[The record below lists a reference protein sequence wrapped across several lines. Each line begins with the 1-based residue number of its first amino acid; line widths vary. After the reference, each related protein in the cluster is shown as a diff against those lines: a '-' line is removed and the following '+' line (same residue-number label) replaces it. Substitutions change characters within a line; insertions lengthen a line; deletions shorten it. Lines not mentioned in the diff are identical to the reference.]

1 MLCNPKPI
9 MNLSDYVFQAI
20 ADVGVKHVFMVP
32 GGGAMHLNVALGRC
46 GAITV
51 VSNLHEQACA
61 IAAEAYGKATSHLGV
76 ALVTT
81 GPGGTNAVTGVAGA
95 WLDSTPCLFIS
106 GQVKRAD
113 LKGSLG
119 VRNLGVQEVDIVS
132 IVTPIT
138 KYAVTVLEPATIRF
152 HLEKAIHLA
161 QTGRPGPVWIDIPLD
176 IQSVEIDPAALSGF
190 VPEPVAVINGLDAD
204 VSRTIELLNASER
217 PVLFAGNGVRL
228 GHAESELLSALDA
241 LGVPVLAT
249 WLAHDIVPD
258 DHPLFI
264 GRPGP
269 VAPRGSNFALQNS
282 DFLLAVGNRLDL
294 VITGYSHENFARAA
308 KKVVVDIDPNELA
321 KLRMQIDLRV
331 AADAKAFLLE
341 LLRQRSRIRHSQ
353 SRRRWLATC
362 KEWLVRYPLV
372 TPEFRA
378 QKRSV
383 STYVLADTLSDLL
396 GPDDFI
402 VSGSSGAAI
411 EIFLLAYR
419 ASPGQRVFV
428 TSGLG
433 SMGYGLPAA
442 IGACLGG
449 GGRRTIC
456 VEGDGS
462 LQLNSQ
468 ELATLARLQLPVKL
482 FVLDN
487 DGYSSIRTSQKR
499 YFGSTVGCDP
509 ESGLVFPDTTRL
521 AEAYGLPTAI
531 IVDQD
536 NLAAE
541 VRAVLDTPGPIVCNV
556 RLQRDE
562 IRAPSLASSRRAD
575 GSMVSRP
582 LEDLWPFLDRDEL
595 RQNMLVPLL
604 PD

>member
-1 MLCNPKPI
+1 
-9 MNLSDYVFQAI
+9 MNLSDYVFRTVA
-20 ADVGVKHVFMVP
+20 AAGVKHVFMVP
-32 GGGAMHLNVALGRC
+32 GGGAMHLNLALGRC
-46 GAITV
+46 PGITV

-61 IAAEAYGKATSHLGV
+61 IAAEAYGKATNQLGV

-113 LKGSLG
+113 LGGSLG

-132 IVTPIT
+132 IVKSIT
-138 KYAVTVLEPATIRF
+138 KYAVTVLDPATIRF
-152 HLEKAIHLA
+152 HLEKAIHVA
-161 QTGRPGPVWIDIPLD
+161 RTGRPGPVWIDIPLD
-176 IQSVEIDPAALSGF
+176 IQSVEIDPTGLSGF
-190 VPEPVAVINGLDAD
+190 SSEPPVATPGLEAQ
-204 VSRTIELLNASER
+204 VSKTIDLLNASER
-217 PVLFAGNGVRL
+217 PVLFVGNGVRL
-228 GHAESELLSALDA
+228 GHAVPELFEAIDA
-241 LGVPVLAT
+241 LGIPVLTT
-249 WLAHDIVPD
+249 WLAHDIVPN

-264 GRPGP
+264 GRPGS
-269 VAPRGSNFALQNS
+269 VAPRGSNYALQNS
-282 DFLLAVGNRLDL
+282 DFLLAIGNRLDL
-294 VITGYSHENFARAA
+294 VITGYSHQNFARAA
-308 KKVVVDIDPNELA
+308 RKVVVDIDPNELG
-321 KLRMQIDLRV
+321 KLQMAAELLV
-331 AADAKAFLLE
+331 AADAKAFLAE
-341 LLRQRSRIRHSQ
+341 LLRQRSSIRREE
-353 SRRRWLATC
+353 SRVPWLARC
-362 KEWLVRYPLV
+362 KEWLARYPVV

-378 QKRSV
+378 EKGAV

-396 GPDDFI
+396 TPDDFI

-419 ASPGQRVFV
+419 VRAGQRVFV
-428 TSGLG
+428 TSALG
-433 SMGYGLPAA
+433 SMGFGLPAA

-456 VEGDGS
+456 AEGDGS

-468 ELATLARLQLPVKL
+468 ELATLAHLQLPVKL
-482 FVLDN
+482 FVLNN

-499 YFGSTVGCDP
+499 YFGSIVGCDP
-509 ESGLVFPDTTRL
+509 ESGLVFPDTVRI
-521 AEAYGLPTAI
+521 AAAYGLRTATI
-531 IVDQD
+531 QNQD

-541 VRAVLDTPGPIVCNV
+541 LRSVLETPGPIVCDV
-556 RLQRDE
+556 KLPRDE
-562 IRAPSLASSRRAD
+562 IRAPSLASARRAD

>member
-1 MLCNPKPI
+1 
-9 MNLSDYVFQAI
+9 MNLSDYVFQIVA
-20 ADVGVKHVFMVP
+20 ATGVKHVFMVP
-32 GGGAMHLNVALGRC
+32 GGGAMHLNLALGRC
-46 GAITV
+46 ADLTV

-61 IAAEAYGKATSHLGV
+61 FAAETYGKATNVLGV

-113 LKGSLG
+113 IAGSLG

-132 IVTPIT
+132 IVKPIT
-138 KYAVTVLEPATIRF
+138 KYAITVLDPTTIRF

-161 QTGRPGPVWIDIPLD
+161 RTGRPGPVWIDIPLD
-176 IQSVEIDPAALSGF
+176 IQSVEVDPDSMCGF
-190 VPEPVAVINGLDAD
+190 EPEPALVSKDLAAQVAA
-204 VSRTIELLNASER
+204 TIELLNAAER

-228 GHAESELLSALDA
+228 AHAEPELFAAIEA
-241 LGVPVLAT
+241 LGIPVLTT
-249 WLAHDIVPD
+249 WLAHDILPD
-258 DHPLFI
+258 KHPLFI
-264 GRPGP
+264 GRPGA

-308 KKVVVDIDPNELA
+308 RKVVVDIDPAELA
-321 KLRMQIDLRV
+321 KLKMPFDLRIC
-331 AADAKAFLLE
+331 ADARAFLAE
-341 LLRQRSRIRHSQ
+341 LVRQRDRIRPQ
-353 SRRRWLATC
+353 ASRASWLAKC
-362 KEWLVRYPLV
+362 KEWLARYPIL
-372 TPEFRA
+372 TPEFLA
-378 QKRSV
+378 QEESV
-383 STYVLADTLSDLL
+383 STYVLADTLSEVL
-396 GPDDFI
+396 GPDDYI

-419 ASPGQRVFV
+419 VSAGQRVFV

-442 IGACLGG
+442 IGACLAG

-482 FVLDN
+482 LVLN
-487 DGYSSIRTSQKR
+487 NGGYSSIRTSQRR
-499 YFGSTVGCDP
+499 YFGTTVGCDP
-509 ESGLVFPDTTRL
+509 SSGLDFPDTIRL
-521 AEAYGLPTAI
+521 ARAYDLPTATI
-531 IVDQD
+531 RNQN
-536 NLAAE
+536 NLATE
-541 VRAVLDTPGPIVCNV
+541 LRSVLAMPGPVVCDV
-556 RLQRDE
+556 TLLPDE
-562 IRAPSLASSRRAD
+562 IRAPSLASMRRSD
-575 GSMVSRP
+575 GSMSSRP

-595 RQNMLVPLL
+595 AANMLIPLP

>member
-1 MLCNPKPI
+1 
-9 MNLSDYVFQAI
+9 MNLADYVFQRI
-20 ADVGVKHVFMVP
+20 AAAGVKHVFMVP
-32 GGGAMHLNVALGRC
+32 GGGAMHLNLALGRC
-46 GAITV
+46 ADLTPV
-51 VSNLHEQACA
+51 TNLHEQASA
-61 IAAEAYGKATSHLGV
+61 IAAENYGKATNRLGV

-113 LKGSLG
+113 MARDLG
-119 VRNLGVQEVDIVS
+119 VRNFGVQEVDIVS
-132 IVTPIT
+132 IVKPIT
-138 KYAVTVLEPATIRF
+138 KYAVTVLDPDTIGF
-152 HLEKAIHLA
+152 HLEQAIHIA

-176 IQSVEIDPAALSGF
+176 IQSVVIDPDRMSGF
-190 VPEPVAVINGLDAD
+190 VPDEPAVATAELEVQVAK
-204 VSRTIELLNASER
+204 TIGLLNESER

-228 GHAESELLSALDA
+228 GRAQAELFELIDV
-241 LGVPVLAT
+241 LGIPVLTT
-249 WLAHDIVPD
+249 WLAHDVVPD

-264 GRPGP
+264 GRPGA
-269 VAPRGSNFALQNS
+269 VAPRGANYALQNS

-308 KKVVVDIDPNELA
+308 KKVVVDIDTNELGKFA
-321 KLRMQIDLRV
+321 MSIEQLV
-331 AADAKAFLLE
+331 VADAKMFLAE
-341 LLRQRSRIRHSQ
+341 MLRQRSNLRNVP
-353 SRRRWLATC
+353 SRAPWLARC
-362 KEWLVRYPLV
+362 KEWLARYPIV
-372 TPEFRA
+372 TPEFRG
-378 QKRSV
+378 QKDSV
-383 STYVLADTLSDLL
+383 STYVLADTLSNLL
-396 GPDDFI
+396 TPDDFI

-419 ASPGQRVFV
+419 VRAGQRVFL
-428 TSGLG
+428 TTALG

-449 GGRRTIC
+449 DGRRTIC

-468 ELATLARLQLPVKL
+468 ELATLARLQLPIKI
-482 FVLDN
+482 FVLNN

-499 YFGSTVGCDP
+499 YFGTTVGCDP
-509 ESGLVFPDTTRL
+509 ESGLIFPDTIRL
-521 AEAYGLPTAI
+521 ATAYGLPTATI
-531 IVDQD
+531 RNQDQ
-536 NLAAE
+536 LAAE
-541 VRAVLDTPGPIVCNV
+541 VAAVLAMPGPVVCDV
-556 RLQRDE
+556 HLMRDE
-562 IRAPSLASSRRAD
+562 IRAPSLASARRAD

-595 RQNMLVPLL
+595 RKNMLIPLL

>member
-1 MLCNPKPI
+1 
-9 MNLSDYVFQAI
+9 MNLSDYVFRTLAS
-20 ADVGVKHVFMVP
+20 AGVKHVFMVP
-32 GGGAMHLNVALGRC
+32 GGGAMHLNLALGRC
-46 GAITV
+46 AGLTV
-51 VSNLHEQACA
+51 VSNLHEQASA
-61 IAAEAYGKATSHLGV
+61 IAAENYGKATNNLGV

-95 WLDSTPCLFIS
+95 WLDSTPCIFIS

-113 LKGSLG
+113 LVGSLG

-132 IVTPIT
+132 IVRSIT
-138 KYAVTVLEPATIRF
+138 KYAVTVLDPATIRF
-152 HLEKAIHLA
+152 HLEKAIYLA
-161 QTGRPGPVWIDIPLD
+161 RTGRPGPVWLDIPLD
-176 IQSVEIDPAALSGF
+176 IQSVEVEPEAMTEFVAELPAET
-190 VPEPVAVINGLDAD
+190 PELAAQ
-204 VSRTIELLNASER
+204 VSRTIDLLNGSSR

-228 GHAESELLSALDA
+228 GHAEKELFELIDA
-241 LGVPVLAT
+241 LGIPVLTT

-258 DHPLFI
+258 AHPLFI
-264 GRPGP
+264 GRPGS
-269 VAPRGSNFALQNS
+269 VAPRGSNYALQNS
-282 DFLLAVGNRLDL
+282 DFLLAVGTRLDL

-308 KKVVVDIDPNELA
+308 KKVVVDIDAKELA
-321 KLRMQIDLRV
+321 KLKMETEQRV
-331 AADAKAFLLE
+331 EVDAKAFLLE
-341 LLRQRSRIRHSQ
+341 MLRQRSRIKPAQIWTQWLGRC
-353 SRRRWLATC
+353 RDWLA
-362 KEWLVRYPLV
+362 RYPVV

-378 QKRSV
+378 EKAAV

-396 GPDDFI
+396 GPDDLI

-419 ASPGQRVFV
+419 VRAGQRVFL
-428 TSGLG
+428 TTALG
-433 SMGYGLPAA
+433 AMGYGLPAA

-456 VEGDGS
+456 VEGDSS

-482 FVLDN
+482 FVLNN

-499 YFGSTVGCDP
+499 YFGTTVGCDP
-509 ESGLVFPDTTRL
+509 ESGLVFPETVRL
-521 AEAYGLPTAI
+521 ASAYGLPTATI
-531 IVDQD
+531 QNHD

-541 VRAVLDTPGPIVCNV
+541 LRAVLDTPGPVVCDV
-556 RLQRDE
+556 KLLRDE
-562 IRAPSLASSRRAD
+562 IRAPSLASARRAD

-595 RQNMLVPLL
+595 RQNMLIPLL

>member
-1 MLCNPKPI
+1 
-9 MNLSDYVFQAI
+9 MNLSDYVFRIVA
-20 ADVGVKHVFMVP
+20 AAGVKHVFMVP
-32 GGGAMHLNVALGRC
+32 GGGAMHLNLAVGRC
-46 GAITV
+46 PGITV
-51 VSNLHEQACA
+51 VSNLHEQASA
-61 IAAEAYGKATSHLGV
+61 IAAETYGKATNRLGV

-132 IVTPIT
+132 IVKPIT
-138 KYAVTVLEPATIRF
+138 KYAVTVLDPATIRF
-152 HLEKAIHLA
+152 HLEKAIYIA

-176 IQSVEIDPAALSGF
+176 IQSVEVDPDEQSAF
-190 VPEPVAVINGLDAD
+190 FPEPQAATPDLEAQVAK
-204 VSRTIELLNASER
+204 TIDLLNDSER

-228 GHAESELLSALDA
+228 GHAERELFDAIDA
-241 LGVPVLAT
+241 LGIPVLTT

-264 GRPGP
+264 GRPGA
-269 VAPRGSNFALQNS
+269 VAPRGSNYALQNS

-294 VITGYSHENFARAA
+294 VITGYSHENFARVA

-321 KLRMQIDLRV
+321 KLQMPTELRV
-331 AADAKAFLLE
+331 AADAKAFLAE
-341 LLRQRSRIRHSQ
+341 LLRQRSRIRQ
-353 SRRRWLATC
+353 VKSRGPWLARC
-362 KEWLVRYPLV
+362 KEWLAKYPVV

-378 QKRSV
+378 EKGAV

-396 GPDDFI
+396 GPDDYI

-419 ASPGQRVFV
+419 VRAGQRVFL
-428 TSGLG
+428 TTALG

-456 VEGDGS
+456 AEGDGS

-468 ELATLARLQLPVKL
+468 ELATLAQLQLPIKL
-482 FVLDN
+482 FVLNN

-499 YFGSTVGCDP
+499 YFGTTVGCDP
-509 ESGLVFPDTTRL
+509 ESGLVFPDTVRL
-521 AEAYGLPTAI
+521 ASAYGLQTATI
-531 IVDQD
+531 RNQD

-541 VRAVLDTPGPIVCNV
+541 LRAVLETPGPVVCDV
-556 RLQRDE
+556 KLPRDE
-562 IRAPSLASSRRAD
+562 IRAPSLASARRAD

-595 RQNMLVPLL
+595 RRNMLIPLL
-604 PD
+604 PE